1 MKRTGEVVLP
11 LHWGHAPSWLVV
23 RMKALADE
31 MVRVMVLDRGTEEFL
46 NRVADPYWFQAF
58 GCVLGFD
65 WHSSGL
71 TTVVTGVLKDILT
84 FERHGVVLAGGKG
97 SASRRSPYEIEESA
111 LRAGLSTG
119 KISELKYASRM
130 CAKVDT
136 AAIQAGYPIY
146 HHAFFLGERGK
157 WAVVQQGICTRD
169 RSARR
174 YHWLSDHVRSFVAEP
189 HEAIV
194 GESAKSNVLD
204 MTAMESGNNRKTCL
218 DLVRDRPQNLIS
230 SVKTLCYS
238 EQTLDQ
244 WTGDSTSHPKYLGTS
259 QQIAAGHNFQ
269 AYSMPS
275 KLNWQVFFDLYDVQ
289 PRDYEEML
297 AFEGV
302 GPATV
307 RALALVSQLIYGTA
321 ASWRDPIKFSF
332 AHGGKDGVPF
342 PVNRGAMDGT
352 VGYLREMLEA
362 AEVERR
368 MKTEAL
374 RSIEKISAEWGL

>member
-1 MKRTGEVVLP
+1 MR
-11 LHWGHAPSWLVV
+11 
-23 RMKALADE
+23 ALADE
-31 MVRVMVLDRGTEEFL
+31 MIRVMVRDRGTENFL
-46 NRVADPYWFQAF
+46 NLIADPYWFQAF

-71 TTVVTGVLKDILT
+71 TTVVTGVLKDVLT
-84 FERHGVVLAGGKG
+84 FERHGVVIAGGKG
-97 SASRRSPYEIEESA
+97 SASRRSPFEIEQNA
-111 LRAGLSTG
+111 LHAGLSTE
-119 KISELKYASRM
+119 KISELMRASKM

-146 HHAFFLGERGK
+146 HHTFFLNEVGR
-157 WAVVQQGICTRD
+157 WTVVQQGICTRD

-174 YHWLSDHVRSFVAEP
+174 YHWRSDHVKSFVAEP

-194 GESAKSNVLD
+194 GDSARPNVLN
-204 MTAMESGNNRKTCL
+204 MTAKDSSDNRQACV
-218 DLVRDRPQNLIS
+218 DLVRSRPENLVS
-230 SVKTLCYS
+230 SVKAICFS

-244 WTGDSTSHPKYLGTS
+244 WTSINRNFTAPKLVLGQGDG
-259 QQIAAGHNFQ
+259 FQ

-307 RALALVSQLIYGTA
+307 RALALVSQLMYGTP
-321 ASWRDPIKFSF
+321 ASWKDPVKFSF

-342 PVNRGAMDGT
+342 PVNRNAMDGT
-352 VGYLREMLEA
+352 IRYLQELLEA
-362 AEVERR
+362 SEIERR
-368 MKTEAL
+368 MKVDAL
-374 RSIEKISAEWGL
+374 RQVEKISVEWGL